1 MHIGAAQGCP
11 EVQKSEINPYYIQ
24 ILVFWHDISELGEH
38 TVITCNLEQGYKLEQ
53 TAISFELY
61 HQMLSNL
68 AHTMLH

>member
-1 MHIGAAQGCP
+1 MYSDDRSVLRFISIDGHL
-11 EVQKSEINPYYIQ
+11 
-24 ILVFWHDISELGEH
+24 ILS